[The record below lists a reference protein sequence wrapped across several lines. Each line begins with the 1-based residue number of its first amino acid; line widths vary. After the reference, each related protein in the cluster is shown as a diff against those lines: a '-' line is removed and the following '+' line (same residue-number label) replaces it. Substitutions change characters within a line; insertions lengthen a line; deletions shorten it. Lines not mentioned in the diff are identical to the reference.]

1 MYLNK
6 ITLSL
11 ILKPIF
17 LKITIKYNFLET
29 ISLSFQKVLIFI
41 FILKTKSFL
50 KWCQTIIVLFF
61 SFAFRTTF
69 FGIMEFHEAKTIK
82 FLNKQYK
89 CKRSLKC
96 CQSFGIFSSSYKCDF
111 DYKSFPR
118 IKTLLK
124 YYLNSLRS
132 NS

>member
-29 ISLSFQKVLIFI
+29 ISVSFQKVLIFI

-50 KWCQTIIVLFF
+50 KWYQTIIVLFF

-69 FGIMEFHEAKTIK
+69 FGIMEFHEANMI
-82 FLNKQYK
+82 
-89 CKRSLKC
+89 
-96 CQSFGIFSSSYKCDF
+96 
-111 DYKSFPR
+111 
-118 IKTLLK
+118 
-124 YYLNSLRS
+124 
-132 NS
+132 